1 MARIAPTMP
10 RGISASRDC
19 RVVTHQGPM
28 RISGNRAGTCGM
40 PPANSLMSTGAPVA
54 RVNSS
59 EKVFFILEYDGLICR
74 LGLGKVSLFVRVVA
88 TFPRETT
95 AEGLEPR
102 VESDGDDEEL
112 SDRVKDSTEIA
123 VAESVGYGES

>member
-1 MARIAPTMP
+1 M
-10 RGISASRDC
+10 
-19 RVVTHQGPM
+19 
-28 RISGNRAGTCGM
+28 
-40 PPANSLMSTGAPVA
+40 A

-59 EKVFFILEYDGLICR
+59 EKVFFILEYDGFICR

-88 TFPRETT
+88 TFPWETT

-112 SDRVKDSTEIA
+112 SDRVKYSTEIA